1 MTNALESGPVPGG
14 RNCLPLSTT
23 HPHGSV
29 YANWPA
35 FTANS
40 SSRFRRAMFQTARA
54 STIAVSSERRSTRG
68 SMRATI
74 TFVRHASPAPASD
87 SSAYSTP
94 SRARV
99 HCAERASVAPAAL
112 HSIGAVRE
120 LHQMRQPLVE
130 RTAKCET
137 GKANETADPEAG
149 LTAGLGTDLTAD
161 LGTDQTADLTT
172 VGESDAAAAV
182 STTATS
188 AVRTAVKFVFRSA
201 FRSVV
206 RFAFKSGFRFVV
218 KSAV

>member
-14 RNCLPLSTT
+14 RNCFPLSTT

-99 HCAERASVAPAAL
+99 HCAERASVAPVAS
-112 HSIGAVRE
+112 HSIGAERDV
-120 LHQMRQPLVE
+120 HQMRQPLVE
-130 RTAKCET
+130 RKAKCET
-137 GKANETADPEAG
+137 GKANETADQEADPEADSEADPEAG
-149 LTAGLGTDLTAD
+149 LTAD
-161 LGTDQTADLTT
+161 LGTDQTADLGTDQTADRTT
-172 VGESDAAAAV
+172 VGESDAAA
-182 STTATS
+182 
-188 AVRTAVKFVFRSA
+188 
-201 FRSVV
+201 
-206 RFAFKSGFRFVV
+206 
-218 KSAV
+218 